1 MSLVA
6 TLAVI
11 AVCLLMEAF
20 FSGSEIGVVSADPMK
35 LRHQAAKGSKG
46 ARLAL
51 KMLER
56 PEWLLST
63 TLIGTNIAVVTNTTI
78 AAALMIELFGD
89 HGRWMAIAVVAPLIW
104 IFGEIVPKS
113 VFQQK
118 ADAVTAYSIFPLRAA
133 YYLFYPLLLVF
144 TSLTRLLSRAVGEKP
159 RNPFSLRKELRAM
172 LQMPA
177 TEGDIQPSEKSMIRR
192 LFDFSETTAREVMV
206 PWVDVAVVAENKSC
220 GEAARLAV
228 ESGHQRLLVYSGR
241 VDRAVGV
248 LDTLELLGC
257 DPEAP
262 LRPFIRA
269 VDYVP
274 GSKSIRDLLLE
285 LRERGPDISVVVDEF
300 GGAEGIVTLED
311 IVEEV
316 VDEIEDEFD
325 RGETSQWVRK
335 LGDQHYLMS
344 ARVELDTLQELT
356 GLKLPGGKYAT
367 VAGFLL
373 ELARDIPEQGRMI
386 RYRDV
391 TFTIQRVTPQALQE
405 IDVRW

>member
-1 MSLVA
+1 MSIPLTLLV
-6 TLAVI
+6 VV
-11 AVCLLMEAF
+11 VCLLLEAF

-78 AAALMIELFGD
+78 TAALMIELFGD
-89 HGRWMAIAVVAPLIW
+89 HGRWVAIAVVAPLIW

-113 VFQQK
+113 IFQQK
-118 ADAVTAYSIFPLRAA
+118 ADAITPLSIFPLRVA
-133 YYLFYPLLLVF
+133 YFLFFPLLLVF
-144 TSLTRLLSRAVGEKP
+144 TSLTRLLSRAVGERP
-159 RNPFSLRKELRAM
+159 RNPFSLRKELLTM

-206 PWVDVAVVAENKSC
+206 PWVDVAVVEESATC
-220 GEAARLAV
+220 GEATRLAV
-228 ESGHQRLLVYSGR
+228 EAGHQRLLVYSR
-241 VDRAVGV
+241 RADRAVGV
-248 LDTLELLGC
+248 LDTLELLGS
-257 DPEAP
+257 AP
-262 LRPFIRA
+262 DEPLKPFIRT

-285 LRERGPDISVVVDEF
+285 LRERGPDISVVVGEF
-300 GGAEGIVTLED
+300 GGAEGIVTIED

-325 RGETSQWVRK
+325 RDEKSQWIRK
-335 LGDQHYLMS
+335 LGERHYLMS
-344 ARVELDTLQELT
+344 ARVELDSLEELT

-367 VAGFLL
+367 IAGFLL
-373 ELARDIPEQGRMI
+373 ELARDIPEQGRII
-386 RYRDV
+386 RYRQV
-391 TFTIQRVTPQALQE
+391 TFTIQRATPQALQE
-405 IDVRW
+405 IDARW

>member
-1 MSLVA
+1 MSIPLTLLVI
-6 TLAVI
+6 V
-11 AVCLLMEAF
+11 VCLLAEAF

-46 ARLAL
+46 ARLPL

-78 AAALMIELFGD
+78 TAALMIELFGD
-89 HGRWMAIAVVAPLIW
+89 HGRWLAIALVAPLIW

-113 VFQQK
+113 IFQQK
-118 ADAVTAYSIFPLRAA
+118 ADSITAYSIFPLRAA
-133 YYLFYPLLLVF
+133 SYLFFPLLLIF

-159 RNPFSLRKELRAM
+159 RNPFSLRKELLTM

-177 TEGDIQPSEKSMIRR
+177 TEGDIQPSEKHMIRR

-206 PWVDVAVVAENKSC
+206 PWVDVTVVEEGATC
-220 GEAARLAV
+220 GEATQLAM
-228 ESGHQRLLVYSGR
+228 EAGHQRLLVYSR
-241 VDRAVGV
+241 RADRAVGV
-248 LDTLELLGC
+248 LDTLELLGR
-257 DPEAP
+257 AP
-262 LRPFIRA
+262 DEPLEPFIST

-300 GGAEGIVTLED
+300 GGAEGIVTIED

-325 RGETSQWVRK
+325 REEKTQWVRK
-335 LGDQHYLMS
+335 LGEQHYLVS
-344 ARVELDTLQELT
+344 ARVELDTLRELT

-386 RYRDV
+386 RYRNV